1 MLEYSAMT
9 RKRLFKKNFIMKKK
23 YVSPVCRAYNLEI
36 ENAIL
41 TGSVERSETEID
53 GGNFDTNKKANS
65 IWQDMDTESNCGT
78 AMGW

>member
-1 MLEYSAMT
+1 MLEYSAMA

-41 TGSVERSETEID
+41 SGSYVKGEEID
-53 GGNFDTNKKANS
+53 GYLFDTNKKANS

>member
-1 MLEYSAMT
+1 
-9 RKRLFKKNFIMKKK
+9 MKKK
-23 YVSPVCRAYNLEI
+23 YVSPICRAYNLEI

-41 TGSVERSETEID
+41 SVSVETKDTTIP
-53 GGNFDTNKKANS
+53 GGDFDTNKKANS

>member
-1 MLEYSAMT
+1 
-9 RKRLFKKNFIMKKK
+9 MKKK

-41 TGSVERSETEID
+41 SGSYVKGEEID
-53 GGNFDTNKKANS
+53 GDNFDTNKKANS
-65 IWQDMDTESNCGT
+65 IWQDMDTESSCGT

>member
-1 MLEYSAMT
+1 
-9 RKRLFKKNFIMKKK
+9 MKKK

-41 TGSVERSETEID
+41 SESIGTSDETIN
-53 GGNFDTNKKANS
+53 GNLFDTNKKANS
-65 IWQDMDTESNCGT
+65 IWQDMDTESSCGT

>member
-1 MLEYSAMT
+1 MLEYSAMA

-41 TGSVERSETEID
+41 SGSYVKGEEID
-53 GGNFDTNKKANS
+53 GDNYDTNKKANS
-65 IWQDMDTESNCGT
+65 IWQDMDTESSCGT

>member
-1 MLEYSAMT
+1 MLEYSAMA

-41 TGSVERSETEID
+41 SVSVETKNTTVD
-53 GGNFDTNKKANS
+53 GANFDTNKKANS
-65 IWQDMDTESNCGT
+65 IWQDMDTESSCGT

>member
-1 MLEYSAMT
+1 
-9 RKRLFKKNFIMKKK
+9 MKKK
-23 YVSPVCRAYNLEI
+23 NVSPICRAYNLEI

-41 TGSVERSETEID
+41 SGSYVKGEEID
-53 GGNFDTNKKANS
+53 GDNYDTNKKANS

>member
-1 MLEYSAMT
+1 
-9 RKRLFKKNFIMKKK
+9 MKKK
-23 YVSPVCRAYNLEI
+23 YVSPVCRTYNLEI

-41 TGSVERSETEID
+41 SGSFEKNNTTEID
-53 GGNFDTNKKANS
+53 GDYFNTNKKANS

>member
-1 MLEYSAMT
+1 
-9 RKRLFKKNFIMKKK
+9 MKKK

-41 TGSVERSETEID
+41 SGSIDLKEKEID
-53 GGNFDTNKKANS
+53 GGEFNTNKKANS
-65 IWQDMDTESNCGT
+65 IWQDMDTESSCGT